1 MRSRNLKDDLK
12 ENERISEADLNQIV
26 EMTQYGSLGSLQLII
41 ELLKTVL
48 NRIEL
53 DGDEIID
60 GRTEEV
66 FTSESFRKFISDNF
80 TEYLTDELYSELE
93 QERKEMNK

>member
-1 MRSRNLKDDLK
+1 MRSRDLKDDLR
-12 ENERISEADLNQIV
+12 ENGRISEADLNQII
-26 EMTQYGSLGSLQLII
+26 EMTQYGSMGSLQLII

-80 TEYLTDELYSELE
+80 SEYLTDELYSELE
-93 QERKEMNK
+93 TERKEMNK